1 MKQLHTLFLV
11 VLASYTFA
19 QNGQLANGGFE
30 NWFNDT
36 MYQSPQGWQSSNT
49 IQYFGTPA
57 VVLSS
62 DAQDGASSVELRSVL
77 IGQDTTAGFVFH
89 GDPTMT
95 SGIPYSAN
103 FEAMT
108 FQYKSNLQSGD
119 TLYMILIRYN
129 GGSIVDYQTIPAA
142 YGTANV
148 WTPNLLYVG
157 NFVIDELFIGFA
169 LGVPNG
175 DKPAPG
181 SWARVDN
188 VQLIAGGSA
197 VTPVPNPS
205 FETWDTETVEEAED
219 WYSLNWFLGGF
230 GLENTT
236 KTTDAYAGN
245 YAVQMN
251 TIFAAPDTIASI
263 ISLAPINIFSSMPFA
278 NAPYNASPTLFS
290 GAYKYIANNSDQGG
304 ITITFFQGGNPI
316 GIHNELFTNQATYT
330 TFASP
335 LTILGTADSI
345 SFLAYS
351 GDNPGSVL
359 KLDNLQFSGGGVG
372 IFEQNLPEFAV
383 YPNPA
388 QQDVRIGLPD
398 GGSYN
403 LSIFGV
409 DGRLIYQELAA
420 SGTVY
425 VRLDDFRKGVY
436 SIVISDGKSQRIQ
449 KLIVN

>member
-1 MKQLHTLFLV
+1 MKHLSTLLFA
-11 VLASYTFA
+11 VLGSFSFA
-19 QNGQLANGGFE
+19 QNGQLTNGGFE

-36 MYQSPQGWQSSNT
+36 MYQNPQTWQSANT
-49 IQYFGTPA
+49 VQYFGTPT
-57 VVLSS
+57 VVRSS
-62 DAQDGASSVELRSVL
+62 DAQDGSSSVELRSVL

-89 GDPTMT
+89 GDPSLT
-95 SGIPYSAN
+95 SGIPYTAN
-103 FEAMT
+103 FEAVT
-108 FQYKSNLQSGD
+108 FQYKSNLQFGD

-129 GGSIVDYQTIPAA
+129 GGSAVDFQTIPAA
-142 YGTANV
+142 YGTTNV

-157 NFVIDELFIGFA
+157 NLIIDEIFIGFTLDVA
-169 LGVPNG
+169 GGNMA
-175 DKPAPG
+175 APG

-197 VTPVPNPS
+197 VTPLPNPS
-205 FETWDTETVEEAED
+205 FEIWDTETVEEAED

-251 TIFAAPDTIASI
+251 TIFGDPDTIASI
-263 ISLAPINIFSSMPFA
+263 ISLAPIELFSANPF
-278 NAPYNASPTLFS
+278 NNVPYNASPTLFS
-290 GAYKYIANNSDQGG
+290 GAYKYIANNGDQGG
-304 ITITFFQGGNPI
+304 ISITFLQAGVPI
-316 GIHNELFTNQATYT
+316 GIHNELFSNQASYT

-335 LTILGTADSI
+335 LTIVGTPDSI
-345 SFLAYS
+345 SFVVYS
-351 GDNPGSVL
+351 GNNPGSVL
-359 KLDNLQFSGGGVG
+359 KLDELQFSGGGVG

-383 YPNPA
+383 FPNPA
-388 QQDVRIGLPD
+388 QQDVQIVLPTD
-398 GGSYN
+398 GSYQ
-403 LSIFGV
+403 LSIYGV

-425 VRLDDFRKGVY
+425 LQLDDFRKGVY
-436 SIVISDGKSQRIQ
+436 SIVMSDGKSQRIQ